1 MQEPTRIIAIRHG
14 ETAWNAGQRMQGHL
28 DIPLNEQ
35 GLWQA
40 TQLPAAL
47 ADEAIAAVYSSDLAR
62 ARVTA
67 EAFALPLQLPLT
79 LSAGLRERCFG
90 EFEGCTYDE
99 ITERWPDGALRWR
112 SRDVAFAPAGG
123 ESLVAFSARCVGE
136 VARLAAGHAGQTI
149 AVVAH
154 GGVLDCLYRAATG
167 LALDAPRTWLLG
179 NATVNRLMRHD
190 QGWALVGW
198 NDDRHLAR
206 PSADET
212 LTA

>member
-40 TQLPAAL
+40 AQLPGAL

-62 ARVTA
+62 ARRTA
-67 EAFALPLQLPLT
+67 EAFALPLRLPLA
-79 LSAGLRERCFG
+79 LSEGLRERCFG

-99 ITERWPDGALRWR
+99 ITARWPEAAVRWR
-112 SRDVAFAPAGG
+112 ARDPGFAPAGG
-123 ESLVAFSARCVGE
+123 ESLVDFSARCLGE
-136 VARLAAGHAGQTI
+136 VARVAASHAGQTI

-179 NATVNRLMRHD
+179 NAAINRLMRHD

-198 NDDRHLAR
+198 NDDRHLER
-206 PSADET
+206 PPSDET